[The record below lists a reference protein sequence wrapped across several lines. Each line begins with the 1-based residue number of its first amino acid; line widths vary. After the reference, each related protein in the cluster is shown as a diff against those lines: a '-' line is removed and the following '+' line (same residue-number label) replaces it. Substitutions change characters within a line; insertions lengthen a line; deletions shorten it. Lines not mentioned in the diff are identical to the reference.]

1 MDEPQTD
8 TDYRGMIR
16 RTGLRLFAER
26 GVQGV
31 SVAQLCREAD
41 IANGTFYNFYRNKS
55 ELVAEFL
62 TETYEGLARNLR
74 DAEGGGGSAEE
85 EHRRDVTI
93 IVDFTVAN
101 ADLIQVALRDEGA
114 RRLAEKDIVELF
126 IRQRTDGLRRGTA
139 SGLYRG
145 GIDPMLVAQAEHGL
159 MAQIIGWWLENP
171 AAMSRAHLIEQLVA
185 IRLRITNGRTED

>member
-1 MDEPQTD
+1 MDEAD
-8 TDYRGMIR
+8 IDYRGMIR
-16 RTGLRLFAER
+16 RAGLRLFAER

-62 TETYEGLARNLR
+62 TETYEGLARSLR
-74 DAEGGGGSAEE
+74 EAEGGGGSAEE

-93 IVDFTVAN
+93 IVDFTLAN
-101 ADLIQVALRDEGA
+101 SDLIRVALRDEGA
-114 RRLAEKDIVELF
+114 RRIAERDIVALF
-126 IRQRTDGLRRGTA
+126 IGQRTAGLRRGVK

-145 GIDPMLVAQAEHGL
+145 GIEPELIARAEHGL
-159 MAQIIGWWLENP
+159 MTEIIGWWLENQG
-171 AAMSRAHLIEQLVA
+171 AISRGALIDELVA
-185 IRLRITNGRTED
+185 IRLRITNGQIQE

>member
-1 MDEPQTD
+1 MNDAD
-8 TDYRGMIR
+8 IDYRGMIR
-16 RTGLRLFAER
+16 RAGLRLFAER

-62 TETYEGLARNLR
+62 TETYEGLARSLR
-74 DAEGGGGSAEE
+74 EAEGGGGSAEE

-93 IVDFTVAN
+93 IVDFTLAN
-101 ADLIQVALRDEGA
+101 SDLIRVALRDEGA
-114 RRLAEKDIVELF
+114 RRIAERDIVALF
-126 IRQRTDGLRRGTA
+126 IGQRTAGLRRGTK

-145 GIDPMLVAQAEHGL
+145 GIEPELIARAEHGL
-159 MAQIIGWWLENP
+159 MTEIIGWWLENQDAIP
-171 AAMSRAHLIEQLVA
+171 REALIDELTQ
-185 IRLRITNGRTED
+185 IRLRITNGQVQE